1 MLALDAVGL
10 NSVACDLCGG
20 NRTRPV
26 VIRPDGLRAVE
37 CLECGLCYLN
47 ARPSPDRIQ
56 SLYDGEY
63 FSKNRQGIEGSQ
75 CYGYNDYLGEANKK
89 LLAKAAESRLL
100 LASPY
105 VDVPGQ
111 NCLEIGC
118 ATGEFCEL
126 IADKAANVVG
136 IDLAGEAIATAI
148 RRYPRIN
155 FRQGDLSVLGEHE
168 QFDAIFAFEVIEHI
182 ESPAAFLHELAV
194 HLKPGGRLVMTTPH
208 YNCGKRVG
216 ADRWSGFQ
224 SSLEHLYFF
233 NSESLSRYAEKVGLV
248 PIISLTG
255 CGDGIQ
261 PALKTDSKAP
271 LRNALRR
278 LGVLN
283 LIRRYRPVG
292 LPAETETYSEQDDLH
307 NLFMV
312 LAKV

>member
-1 MLALDAVGL
+1 
-10 NSVACDLCGG
+10 
-20 NRTRPV
+20 
-26 VIRPDGLRAVE
+26 
-37 CLECGLCYLN
+37 
-47 ARPSPDRIQ
+47 
-56 SLYDGEY
+56 
-63 FSKNRQGIEGSQ
+63 
-75 CYGYNDYLGEANKK
+75 

-105 VDVPGQ
+105 VDVRGQ
-111 NCLEIGC
+111 SCLEIGC

-148 RRYPRIN
+148 RRYPCIN

-182 ESPAAFLHELAV
+182 ESPAAFLQELAV
-194 HLKPGGRLVMTTPH
+194 HLKPGGRLVMTTPN

-216 ADRWSGFQ
+216 VDRWSGFQ

-233 NSESLSRYAEKVGLV
+233 NSKSLGRYAEKVGLV
-248 PIISLTG
+248 PIVSLTG

-261 PALKTDSKAP
+261 PALKADSKAP

-292 LPAETETYSEQDDLH
+292 LPAESEAYSAQDDLH

-312 LAKV
+312 LGKV

>member
-1 MLALDAVGL
+1 MLAARKLD
-10 NSVACDLCGG
+10 SVVCDLCGG
-20 NRTRPV
+20 NRSRPV
-26 VIRPDGLRAVE
+26 VIRPDALGVVE

-47 ARPSPDRIQ
+47 ARANPDLIQ
-56 SLYDGEY
+56 SMYSEEY
-63 FSKNRQGIEGSQ
+63 FSKNGQSAEGSPS
-75 CYGYNDYLGEANKK
+75 YGYNDYFGEANQK
-89 LLAKAAESRLL
+89 LLMKAAESRLR

-105 VDVPGQ
+105 VDVARRS
-111 NCLEIGC
+111 CLEIGC
-118 ATGEFCEL
+118 ATGEFCER

-136 IDLAGEAIATAI
+136 IDLAPEAIATAM
-148 RRYPRIN
+148 RRYPHIN
-155 FRQGDLSVLGEHE
+155 FRHGDLSALGKQE

-182 ESPAAFLHELAV
+182 ESPAAFLRELAD
-194 HLKPGGRLVMTTPH
+194 HLKPGGRLVITTPN

-216 ADRWSGFQ
+216 VDRWSGFQ

-233 NSESLSRYAEKVGLV
+233 NSQSLSRYAAKVGLV
-248 PIISLTG
+248 PIVSLTG

-261 PALKTDSKAP
+261 AAPKTDSKAP

-283 LIRRYRPVG
+283 LVRRYRPLG
-292 LPAETETYSEQDDLH
+292 LQTDTEVYSEQDDLH

>member
-1 MLALDAVGL
+1 MLALDDGEL
-10 NSVACDLCGG
+10 NSVPCDLCGG

-37 CLECGLCYLN
+37 CLECGLCYLH
-47 ARPSPDRIQ
+47 ARPTPDLIQ
-56 SLYDGEY
+56 SLYNGEY
-63 FSKNRQGIEGSQ
+63 FSKNRQSTDGSQ
-75 CYGYNDYLGEANKK
+75 CYGYYDYLGEANKK
-89 LLAKAAESRLL
+89 LLVKAAQSRMR

-105 VDVPGQ
+105 VDVLGQ
-111 NCLEIGC
+111 SCLEIGC

-126 IADKAANVVG
+126 IAEKAANVVG
-136 IDLAGEAIATAI
+136 VDLAGEAIASAI
-148 RRYPRIN
+148 RRYPRVN
-155 FRQGDLSVLGEHE
+155 FRQGNLSALEEHE

-182 ESPAAFLHELAV
+182 ESPAAFLRELAA
-194 HLKPGGRLVMTTPH
+194 HLKPDGRLVMTTPN

-216 ADRWSGFQ
+216 VHRWSGFQ

-233 NSESLSRYAEKVGLV
+233 NSESLGHYAEMVGLI
-248 PIISLTG
+248 PIVSLTG

-261 PALKTDSKAP
+261 PATKTDSKAP

-278 LGVLN
+278 LGILN
-283 LIRRYRPVG
+283 LVRRYRPVG
-292 LPAETETYSEQDDLH
+292 LPTDTEVYSEQDDLH